1 MKTFLKHVF
10 FQKHWANA
18 ALAIE
23 LTTLGAV
30 IVFMIA
36 TTAVLP
42 VADII

>member
-1 MKTFLKHVF
+1 MKTSFLKHLT
-10 FQKHWANA
+10 NA

-36 TTAVLP
+36 STLALP
-42 VADII
+42 AADII

>member
-1 MKTFLKHVF
+1 MKLHPKNLWHTHF
-10 FQKHWANA
+10 ANI

-36 TTAVLP
+36 ATLGQSAATFA
-42 VADII
+42 